1 MITAGSG
8 NNDDGFYSAK
18 NQVSIVVTAFK
29 DVKKLN
35 RCLRA
40 LCNDFYSKKEIILVT
55 YGIKPQEIDNDL
67 RTVITKHIT
76 LSTDKGYAYQ
86 KNLGFKHADPN
97 SKYVIFIDDD
107 VEIFPHTIETL
118 VSVLEKHE
126 DIGLAQPLL
135 ITEDFRVDSIGAYID
150 YLGYSYVPLRGLDAN
165 SMIDRNKKRFY
176 KVTYVAS
183 CVILRTKLFK
193 NSPFQPYD
201 DFFFFNY
208 EDVDLALK
216 TWLKGYK
223 VVCIPSA
230 IAIHRRGRTT
240 SLGRAPAK
248 FVYLNS
254 RNKLLTLL
262 SVYDSLLIL
271 KYIPLLF
278 VFEFLKTILLLRKNT
293 SHSIVSLLAII
304 WVIKNFKFVIRRR
317 WIVRSLSKSKA
328 FNPVIIKPHF
338 RTLIYEFWRHY
349 EQNAKNIT
357 YF

>member
-1 MITAGSG
+1 MITAGSA
-8 NNDDGFYSAK
+8 NNDNGFSAK
-18 NQVSIVVTAFK
+18 NPKVSIVVTAFK

-35 RCLRA
+35 KCLRA
-40 LCNDFYSKKEIILVT
+40 LYNDFYSKKEIILVSF
-55 YGIKPQEIDNDL
+55 GIKPQEIDNDL
-67 RTVITKHIT
+67 RTVITKSIT
-76 LSTDKGYAYQ
+76 LNIDKGYVYQ
-86 KNLGFKHADPN
+86 KNIGFKHTDPN

-126 DIGLAQPLL
+126 DIGLAQPVL

-150 YLGYSYVPLRGLDAN
+150 YLGYSYIPSRGLDAN
-165 SMIDRNKKRFY
+165 SIIDRNKKRFY

-208 EDVDLALK
+208 EDIDLALR

-230 IAIHRRGRTT
+230 IAIHRRGRTA
-240 SLGRAPAK
+240 SLGLAPAK

-254 RNKLLTLL
+254 RNRLLTLL
-262 SVYDSLLIL
+262 SVYDSSLML
-271 KYIPLLF
+271 KYIPLLL
-278 VFEFLKTILLLRKNT
+278 VFEFLKAIFLLRKNT
-293 SHSIVSLLAII
+293 SHSIASLLAII
-304 WVIKNFKFVIRRR
+304 WIVRNLRFVARRR
-317 WIVRSLSKSKA
+317 WIVRSLITSKTFK
-328 FNPVIIKPHF
+328 PVIIKPHF
-338 RTLIYEFWRHY
+338 RTLIYEFRRHY

-357 YF
+357 CF

>member
-1 MITAGSG
+1 V
-8 NNDDGFYSAK
+8 K
-18 NQVSIVVTAFK
+18 NPKVSIVVTAFK

-40 LCNDFYSKKEIILVT
+40 LYNDPYSNKEIILVT
-55 YGIKPQEIDNDL
+55 YGINPQEIDNDL

-76 LSTDKGYAYQ
+76 LNIDKGYVYQ
-86 KNLGFKHADPN
+86 KNLGFKNRDPD

-150 YLGYSYVPLRGLDAN
+150 YLGYSYIPLRGLDAN
-165 SMIDRNKKRFY
+165 NIIDRNKKRFY

-183 CVILRTKLFK
+183 CVILRTKLFE

-208 EDVDLALK
+208 EDVDLALR

-223 VVCIPSA
+223 VVCIPFA
-230 IAIHRRGRTT
+230 IAIHKRGRTA
-240 SLGRAPAK
+240 SLGLAPAK
-248 FVYLNS
+248 FAYFNS
-254 RNKLLTLL
+254 RNRLLTLL
-262 SVYDSLLIL
+262 SAYNPSLIL

-278 VFEFLKTILLLRKNT
+278 IFEFLKAILLLRKNA

-304 WVIKNFKFVIRRR
+304 WIIKNFKFVIRRR
-317 WIVRSLSKSKA
+317 WIVRSLSKSGV

-338 RTLIYEFWRHY
+338 RTLIHEFRRHY
-349 EQNAKNIT
+349 G
-357 YF
+357 